1 MQRGRPAPGGT
12 RQKTAD
18 VAAMEAHKA
27 SVLVQEY
34 ACAGLWSLA
43 AEGILRQRIKTTGG
57 VDCVK
62 DTVNSS
68 NVTADTKSWGNDLLD
83 KLK

>member
-1 MQRGRPAPGGT
+1 
-12 RQKTAD
+12 
-18 VAAMEAHKA
+18 METHKA

-43 AEGILRQRIKTTGG
+43 AEGILRQLIKTADG

-62 DTVNSS
+62 NSVKAS
-68 NVTADTKSWGNDLLD
+68 NATTDTKSWDNDLLD